1 MQTLQDLAVQI
12 VEAQQ
17 TGTQITAEQVKTM
30 LQNVKG
36 TTFASMITVT
46 KVATAAAHKAQN
58 IYKVTAAQVQLFNN
72 LSEFTN
78 VYENAVKRS
87 AAKDASND
95 QSNIENFQTQENY
108 FEHTDCFSIVQ
119 HKQDPSKKYLYAI
132 YNGAESCYVHN
143 DALLTKEQLAAFCT
157 PAEAKKLLSPEPTTN
172 ALNNVTHN
180 VNVRVLKLESI
191 VELKAMKQVLTV

>member
-46 KVATAAAHKAQN
+46 KVATSAAHKAQN

-143 DALLTKEQLAAFCT
+143 DALLTKEQVAAFCT

-172 ALNNVTHN
+172 VLNNVTHN

-191 VELKAMKQVLTV
+191 IELKAMKQVLTV